1 MEKQLPKKIN
11 PDYIRDAIVQIRF
24 LPKVHSEAVFG
35 LVYGSIDDTYI
46 VNEGKLPANSNHL
59 DFSLKIDTAPEFYN
73 DKIRVQVQPYSLVFN
88 IKGGTGYIG
97 WDSYFAEI
105 TRFLKQIK
113 SEEIFDKIDFIGL
126 RYISQYQ
133 NRDLGEIVEF
143 KFGFGL
149 PQITSKAYSFKSE
162 FEFEGS
168 RVILNLHNKLP
179 ANNIINNIIINET
192 LMTHVDIDVNKR
204 KEFSGSE
211 IELVLEEIDN
221 LHQLEKN
228 VFWSIIKDSYKKE
241 IEIIY

>member
-1 MEKQLPKKIN
+1 MEEKLPKKIN

-35 LVYGSIDDTYI
+35 LVYGSIDDTYV
-46 VNEGKLPANSNHL
+46 VNEGKLPPNTNHL
-59 DFSLKIDTAPEFYN
+59 DFALKIDTTPEFFN
-73 DKIRVQVQPYSLVFN
+73 DKIRVQIQPYTFVFN
-88 IKGGTGYIG
+88 IKAGIGYIG
-97 WDSYFAEI
+97 WDSYFSEI
-105 TRFLKQIK
+105 TRFLKQVK
-113 SEEIFDKIDFIGL
+113 SEEIFDKIDFVGL

-133 NRDLGEIVEF
+133 NRDLGEIVDF

-149 PQITSKAYSFKSE
+149 PQITSKTYSFKSE

-221 LHQLEKN
+221 LHQLEKK

>member
-1 MEKQLPKKIN
+1 M
-11 PDYIRDAIVQIRF
+11 
-24 LPKVHSEAVFG
+24 
-35 LVYGSIDDTYI
+35 
-46 VNEGKLPANSNHL
+46 
-59 DFSLKIDTAPEFYN
+59 
-73 DKIRVQVQPYSLVFN
+73 
-88 IKGGTGYIG
+88 
-97 WDSYFAEI
+97 
-105 TRFLKQIK
+105 KQIK

-133 NRDLGEIVEF
+133 NRDLSEIVEF

-149 PQITSKAYSFKSE
+149 PQITSKTYSFKSE

-221 LHQLEKN
+221 LHQLEKKCILVN
-228 VFWSIIKDSYKKE
+228 N
-241 IEIIY
+241 